1 MNNSEKKIYILFIVM
16 CMLYDLR
23 EKNPTKFMLLYSLA
37 QTNTTSL
44 DEILNNFLNIEETRC
59 INPIVQLTT
68 SVKQQS
74 NELLKWA
81 TSFRKNK
88 D

>member
-1 MNNSEKKIYILFIVM
+1 M

-23 EKNPTKFMLLYSLA
+23 EKNPTKFMLLYSLV

-44 DEILNNFLNIEETRC
+44 DEILNNFLNNEEPIHSNSIE
-59 INPIVQLTT
+59 QLAT
-68 SVKQQS
+68 SVKHQS

>member
-1 MNNSEKKIYILFIVM
+1 M

-23 EKNPTKFMLLYSLA
+23 EKNPTKFMLLYSLV

-44 DEILNNFLNIEETRC
+44 DEILNNFLNIEENRHYS